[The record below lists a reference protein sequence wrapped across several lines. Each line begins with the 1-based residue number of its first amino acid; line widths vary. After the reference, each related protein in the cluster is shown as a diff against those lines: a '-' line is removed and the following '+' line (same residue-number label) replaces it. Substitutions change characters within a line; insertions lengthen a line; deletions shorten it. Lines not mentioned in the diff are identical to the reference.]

1 LGKSA
6 TRWPISAP
14 PIILQKACGKYI
26 QEPFGHGRITT
37 LMDRDMYVR
46 GIIGTWF
53 GDWIFQQA
61 IQPQSESNLL
71 LKLPLLLLYK

>member
-1 LGKSA
+1 
-6 TRWPISAP
+6 
-14 PIILQKACGKYI
+14 
-26 QEPFGHGRITT
+26 
-37 LMDRDMYVR
+37 MDRDMYVR